1 MSTSVASE
9 HRSSALASTP
19 EIIEEIRQGRIVIMV
34 DDESRENEGDF
45 VLAAQHTTAE
55 KLAFVIRYS
64 GGIVCLPMSNARAD
78 RLDLPPMVEHNTSS
92 RGTPFTVSI
101 EAVDIEGTGIS
112 ASDRAHTIRR
122 SVEPTA
128 NFQTMARPGH
138 VFPLRAHDAGVLGRD
153 GHTEAAVDLCRLAGL
168 EPAAAISEVMHDD
181 GTMMRLPALL
191 EFAEQHGLR
200 VGTIADLIAY
210 RQRRDSPQL
219 VS

>member
-1 MSTSVASE
+1 MSGQVASE
-9 HRSSALASTP
+9 RESSAIASTP
-19 EIIEEIRQGRIVIMV
+19 EIIEEIRQGRIVIVV

-45 VLAAQHTTAE
+45 ILAAQHTTTG
-55 KLAFVIRYS
+55 KLAFIIRYS

-101 EAVDIEGTGIS
+101 EAADLEGTGIS

-122 SVEPTA
+122 SVERDA
-128 NFQTMARPGH
+128 NGDTMVRPGH
-138 VFPLRAHDAGVLGRD
+138 VFPLRAHDDGVLGRD

-181 GTMMRLPALL
+181 GTMMRLPAILM
-191 EFAEQHGLR
+191 FAEQHGLK
-200 VGTIADLIAY
+200 VGTIEDLIAY
-210 RQRRDSPQL
+210 RQQRDP
-219 VS
+219 VHHPG

>member
-1 MSTSVASE
+1 
-9 HRSSALASTP
+9 
-19 EIIEEIRQGRIVIMV
+19 MV
-34 DDESRENEGDF
+34 DDASRENEGDF
-45 VLAAQHTTAE
+45 VLAAEHTTTE
-55 KLAFVIRYS
+55 KLAFIIRYS
-64 GGIVCLPMSNARAD
+64 GGIVCLPMSHSRAD

-101 EAVDIEGTGIS
+101 EAADIEGTGIS

-128 NFQTMARPGH
+128 NSHTMARPGH

-153 GHTEAAVDLCRLAGL
+153 GHTEAAVDLCRLADL

-191 EFAEQHGLR
+191 EFAEEHGLK
-200 VGTIADLIAY
+200 VGTIEDLIAY
-210 RQRRDSPQL
+210 RRQHDSPRP
-219 VS
+219 SS

>member
-1 MSTSVASE
+1 MSGPLASKR
-9 HRSSALASTP
+9 RSSALASTP

-45 VLAAQHTTAE
+45 VLAAQHTTTE
-55 KLAFVIRYS
+55 RLAFIIRYS

-101 EAVDIEGTGIS
+101 EAADVEGTGIS
-112 ASDRAHTIRR
+112 ARDRAHTVRR
-122 SVEPTA
+122 SVEHTA
-128 NFQTMARPGH
+128 NRHTMVRPGH
-138 VFPLRAHDAGVLGRD
+138 VFPLRAHDDGVLGRD

-168 EPAAAISEVMHDD
+168 EAAAAISEVMHDD

-191 EFAEQHGLR
+191 EFAEQHDLK
-200 VGTIADLIAY
+200 VGTIADLVNH
-210 RQRRDSPQL
+210 RKHHDSM
-219 VS
+219 